1 MIRTG
6 RTSGWQ
12 VASVTQSF
20 FQAHLSLGVGG
31 GAQGIGDS
39 CHPRAGGSRRV
50 QRELMKEDSM
60 DRQNQGGGRV
70 LVMS

>member
-20 FQAHLSLGVGG
+20 FQAHLPGG
-31 GAQGIGDS
+31 PRGIGDS
-39 CHPRAGGSRRV
+39 CHPGAGGSMRV
-50 QRELMKEDSM
+50 QRGQMKD
-60 DRQNQGGGRV
+60 DWIDGQNQSGGRV